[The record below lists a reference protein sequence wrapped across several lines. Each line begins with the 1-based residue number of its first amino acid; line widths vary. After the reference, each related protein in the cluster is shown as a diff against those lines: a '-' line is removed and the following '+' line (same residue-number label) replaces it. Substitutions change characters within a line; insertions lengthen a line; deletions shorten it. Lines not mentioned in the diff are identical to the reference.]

1 MTGKT
6 SVIYIL
12 KDKFQF
18 YSSLDGKIYE
28 FRFVPE
34 IIRDLDVVN
43 GGLLE
48 NLIKVFISNNKI
60 PPSNVVIVLAENA
73 YFSKD
78 FVIPTQ
84 QKPAPNQRTITRELL
99 QKNAEEFV
107 EHVPFDNVVSKM
119 IPIKD
124 GLKVCATNKDFY
136 EAIAITLEHMGFI
149 VESVVP
155 GVVLGNGLS
164 LRPVLDPPMAALI
177 LQKINGVKEYNLLG
191 QQVFQPQVKQETEE
205 VDEVELERLQSK
217 KPNKKRLY
225 GMVGLLFSLIIVL
238 VIMFV
243 QTESPATTPKP
254 TASANVPMPTPV
266 INKPVVL
273 PTVVPTLAAPVISP
287 DLTSTQNLTVE
298 IVNASD
304 SGTVSQELQGD
315 LDTFKFKSVSL
326 QTQSP
331 IGSSGSL
338 VSFGPSVDQTTR
350 NAVIAEIKKYESN
363 VIVQDQKIGNFD
375 ISIILGQ

>member
-1 MTGKT
+1 MTGRP

-34 IIRDLDVVN
+34 VIRDLDVVN

-48 NLIKVFISNNKI
+48 NLIKVFITNTKL
-60 PPSNVVIVLAENA
+60 PPSNIVIVLADSA
-73 YFSKD
+73 YFTKD
-78 FVIPTQ
+78 FVIPPQ
-84 QKPAPNQRTITRELL
+84 QKPATNQRTITRELL
-99 QKNAEEFV
+99 QKNAGEFV
-107 EHVPFDNVVSKM
+107 EHVPFDNVVSKI

-136 EAIAITLEHMGFI
+136 EAIAITLEHMGFV
-149 VESVVP
+149 VECVVP
-155 GVVLGNGLS
+155 GIVLGNGLS
-164 LRPVLDPPMAALI
+164 LRPILDPAMANLI
-177 LQKINGVKEYNLLG
+177 LQKINGVKEYNMLG
-191 QQVFQPQVKQETEE
+191 QKVFQPEVKQETEE
-205 VDEVELERLQSK
+205 VDEVELERMQSK

-225 GMVGLLFSLIIVL
+225 GMVGLLGSLIIVL
-238 VIMFV
+238 VIVFV
-243 QTESPATTPKP
+243 QNESPATTPKP
-254 TASANVPMPTPV
+254 DVSANVPNPTPL

-273 PTVVPTLAAPVISP
+273 ATIIPTTEFAVSP
-287 DLTSTQNLTVE
+287 NLTATQNLTVE
-298 IVNASD
+298 IVNTSP
-304 SGTVSQELQGD
+304 SGTIAQELQGD
-315 LDTFKFKSVSL
+315 LDTYKFKSVSL

-338 VSFGPSVDQTTR
+338 VSFAPDVDQNTKD
-350 NAVIAEIKKYESN
+350 AVIAEMKKYESN
-363 VIVQDQKIGNFD
+363 VIVQDQKVGNFD